1 MHLCFLEVGMRGE
14 NLEYYAHLTVS
25 AVGLCLLVWFSLKY
39 ALVYLLPF
47 IIAWCVAECVK
58 PLASAVSERFH
69 APERAVRA
77 VLCVMIAAG
86 LLAAVIGILSYAL
99 GEAWAL
105 LRELVSSGALSHIQD
120 ALASLFPV
128 GADGEELFEYV
139 REALGGALSG
149 LLSSVGTLVS
159 SLAGGLP
166 RVLFFII
173 ITVTA
178 ALYFSLDLEGI
189 NGFLSDIMPKRL
201 HGWLDRNK
209 KRLRGSLVRY
219 LRAYLFIMLITFV
232 EMLVGFLLIGID
244 YAVLLAFLVALLD
257 ALPFIGVG
265 TVLLPIALYNLA
277 VGQRGV
283 ALALILLFV
292 IHTVI
297 RQVAEPRI
305 VGKNLG
311 IHPIVSLVLLYVGY
325 LALGAVGILLV
336 PALSVLINAVLNK
349 DDPPEVTEGS
359 VGK

>member
-1 MHLCFLEVGMRGE
+1 MRGE

-25 AVGLCLLVWFSLKY
+25 TVGLCLLVYFSLKY

-58 PLASAVSERFH
+58 PLARAVSERFR

-86 LLAAVIGILSYAL
+86 LLAAVIGVLSYAL
-99 GEAWAL
+99 GEVWAL
-105 LRELVSSGALSHIQD
+105 LGELVSSGALSRFGD
-120 ALASLFPV
+120 VLTSLLPV
-128 GADGEELFEYV
+128 GEDGELLRYV

-149 LLSSVGTLVS
+149 LLSSVGSLVS

-189 NGFLSDIMPKRL
+189 NGFVSDMMPKRL
-201 HGWLDRNK
+201 HGWLGRNK
-209 KRLRGSLVRY
+209 KRLRGSLIRY
-219 LRAYLFIMLITFV
+219 LRAYLFIMLITFA

-257 ALPFIGVG
+257 ALPLIGVG

-277 VGQRGV
+277 VGEGAR
-283 ALALILLFV
+283 ALGLILLFV

-297 RQVAEPRI
+297 RQVTEPRI

-325 LALGAVGILLV
+325 LALGALGILLV
-336 PALSVLINAVLNK
+336 PALSVLINAILNK
-349 DDPPEVTEGS
+349 DDPPEVAERT